1 MKIKCLIIDDEPLA
15 INVIKNFLV
24 NFKNFEVAG
33 TCKDAVEGFNF
44 LSNQEVD
51 VIFLDINMPTISG
64 LDFLRSLQ
72 NPPAV
77 VITTAYREY
86 AVESFELDVIDY
98 LVKPFSLQ
106 RFMKT
111 INRIEQRGAEK
122 ESSEKSSSDD
132 GEKAHVFFKIDKKMI
147 KVYLDDILY
156 IESLKD
162 YVRIKTYDESL
173 INHNNLVGIAEILP
187 ADDFVRIHRS
197 YIIAINKVKAIDGN
211 QVEIADK
218 LLPIGRNYQKDIK
231 NLLLGTE

>member
-1 MKIKCLIIDDEPLA
+1 MKIRCLIIDDEPLA

-24 NFKNFEVAG
+24 NFKNFEVIG
-33 TCKDAVEGFNF
+33 TCNDAVEGFNF
-44 LSNQEVD
+44 ISNHTVD

-64 LDFLRSLQ
+64 LDFLRSLKA
-72 NPPAV
+72 PPAV

-86 AVESFELDVIDY
+86 AVESFELEVVDY

-111 INRIEQRGAEK
+111 MNRIEQRQIEK
-122 ESSEKSSSDD
+122 ETPDVSPLEE

-162 YVRIKTYDESL
+162 YVRIKTHDESL
-173 INHNNLVGIAEILP
+173 INHNNLVGMAEILP
-187 ADDFVRIHRS
+187 AEDFVRIHRS
-197 YIIAINKVKAIDGN
+197 YIISIKKVKAIDGN

-231 NLLLGTE
+231 SLLLGGE

>member
-1 MKIKCLIIDDEPLA
+1 MKINCLIIDDEPLA

-24 NFKNFEVAG
+24 NFKNFEVVG

-111 INRIEQRGAEK
+111 INRIEQRCAEK
-122 ESSEKSSSDD
+122 ETNEKGSSDE

>member
-1 MKIKCLIIDDEPLA
+1 MKINCLIIDDEPLA
-15 INVIKNFLV
+15 INVIKNFLE
-24 NFKNFEVAG
+24 NFKNFEVVG

-44 LSNQEVD
+44 LSNQDVD

-111 INRIEQRGAEK
+111 ISRIEQRSAEK
-122 ESSEKSSSDD
+122 DSNEGNHSDD
-132 GEKAHVFFKIDKKMI
+132 NEKAHVFFKIDKKMI

>member
-1 MKIKCLIIDDEPLA
+1 MKISCLIIDDEPLA

-24 NFKNFEVAG
+24 NFKNFEIAG

-44 LSNQEVD
+44 LSNREVD

-111 INRIEQRGAEK
+111 INRIEQRASDK
-122 ESSEKSSSDD
+122 ESNDGTHDD
-132 GEKAHVFFKIDKKMI
+132 HEKAHVFFKIDKKMI

-187 ADDFVRIHRS
+187 AEEFVRIHRS

>member
-1 MKIKCLIIDDEPLA
+1 MKINCLIIDDEPLA

-24 NFKNFEVAG
+24 NFKNFEVVG

-44 LSNQEVD
+44 LSTQDVD

-72 NPPAV
+72 NPPAI

-111 INRIEQRGAEK
+111 INRIEQRSAEK
-122 ESSEKSSSDD
+122 ETSETSTSDD

-187 ADDFVRIHRS
+187 GEDFVRIHRS

-231 NLLLGTE
+231 SLLLGTD